1 MLLMLVGFTFY
12 IVKRMDG
19 SVEIKPYI
27 FRLPWR
33 LIYHENCGSFKS
45 VRRPIQTYVHGEFT
59 WIWTDPLWGDK
70 SGMLF

>member
-1 MLLMLVGFTFY
+1 MNVANICICNYLCDLFAILKIFVAMLLMLVGFTFY

-33 LIYHENCGSFKS
+33 LTYHENCGSFKS
-45 VRRPIQTYVHGEFT
+45 VRRPI
-59 WIWTDPLWGDK
+59 
-70 SGMLF
+70 

>member
-1 MLLMLVGFTFY
+1 MNVANICICNYLCDLFAILKIFVAMLLMLVGFTFY

-19 SVEIKPYI
+19 SVKIKPYI

-45 VRRPIQTYVHGEFT
+45 VRRPI
-59 WIWTDPLWGDK
+59 
-70 SGMLF
+70 

>member
-1 MLLMLVGFTFY
+1 MNVANICICNYLCDLFAILNIFVAILLMLVGFTFY

-45 VRRPIQTYVHGEFT
+45 VRRPI
-59 WIWTDPLWGDK
+59 
-70 SGMLF
+70 